1 MSSSYDWHWLI
12 KAQPQGSSK
21 LKLGTLRHVG
31 QLGHPIH
38 VQLDQL
44 LLAAEVGGCHPHGD
58 GAGVCCPLFQVTSLP
73 SWKVALS
80 TQSANHT

>member
-1 MSSSYDWHWLI
+1 MVVYMSSSYDWHWLI

-21 LKLGTLRHVG
+21 LKLGTLRQVG

-44 LLAAEVGGCHPHGD
+44 LLAAKVGGCHPHGD
-58 GAGVCCPLFQVTSLP
+58 GVGVGCPLFQVTRLP
-73 SWKVALS
+73 SW
-80 TQSANHT
+80 